1 MDAGVIVNPYD
12 RHGTG
17 SSLVDFSRPLQR
29 RSLRV
34 EHIKPP
40 IYPFGFSPHLNTT
53 THVPTYGHTTVYYP
67 QMNTAA

>member
-1 MDAGVIVNPYD
+1 MDAGVIANPYD
-12 RHGTG
+12 QHGTG

-34 EHIKPP
+34 EHIKSP
-40 IYPFGFSPHLNTT
+40 IYQFGFFPRLNTT
-53 THVPTYGHTTVYYP
+53 RVPNLGHTTVYYP

>member
-1 MDAGVIVNPYD
+1 MDAGVIANPYD
-12 RHGTG
+12 PHGTG

-34 EHIKPP
+34 EHITPH
-40 IYPFGFSPHLNTT
+40 IYQFGFFPHLNTT
-53 THVPTYGHTTVYYP
+53 NVPIHGHTTVYYP

>member
-12 RHGTG
+12 PHGTG

-29 RSLRV
+29 RPLRV
-34 EHIKPP
+34 EQHIIKSP
-40 IYPFGFSPHLNTT
+40 IYQFGFLP
-53 THVPTYGHTTVYYP
+53 VPPLGHTTVYFP

>member
-1 MDAGVIVNPYD
+1 MDAGVTVNPYD
-12 RHGTG
+12 PHGTG

-34 EHIKPP
+34 EHIKSP
-40 IYPFGFSPHLNTT
+40 IYQFGFFP
-53 THVPTYGHTTVYYP
+53 VPTLEHTTVYFP

>member
-1 MDAGVIVNPYD
+1 MDAGVTVNPYD
-12 RHGTG
+12 PHGTG
-17 SSLVDFSRPLQR
+17 SSRVDFSQPLQR

-40 IYPFGFSPHLNTT
+40 IYQFGLFPYLN
-53 THVPTYGHTTVYYP
+53 THVPTLGHTTVYYP